1 MSQQTNQTR
10 WQYKSLALLAAGLIV
25 SGVLLLLLS
34 GFREEITH
42 PWLST
47 LDQRAMSAVHAWT
60 SAGLTRVMLFCTFVG
75 SWQFL
80 SPAVVLLIVLL
91 LFRRAQRDAAVLAL
105 SVGGSAALNA
115 GLKLFFH
122 RTRPDVSWAL
132 THEHSFSF
140 PSGHAVAA
148 FCFYTTM
155 AYLLA
160 QERRCATRAIL
171 GIVALGIIFA
181 IGLSRVYLGV
191 HYPSDVA
198 AGYLVGALWVSSVIL
213 ALRYLERR
221 I

>member
-1 MSQQTNQTR
+1 MPQQTNQTR

-34 GFREEITH
+34 GFREEITQ
-42 PWLST
+42 PWLAT
-47 LDQRAMSAVHAWT
+47 LDQRAMSVVHAWT
-60 SAGLTRVMLFCTFVG
+60 SAGLTRVMLICTFVG

-80 SPAVVLLIVLL
+80 SPAVVLLILLL

-105 SVGGSAALNA
+105 SVGGSAALNM
-115 GLKLFFH
+115 GLKLFYH

-148 FCFYTTM
+148 FCFYATM

-160 QERRCATRAIL
+160 QGRRCATRAIL
-171 GIVALGIIFA
+171 SIVALGVIFA

-198 AGYLVGALWVSSVIL
+198 AGYLVGAVWVSSVIL